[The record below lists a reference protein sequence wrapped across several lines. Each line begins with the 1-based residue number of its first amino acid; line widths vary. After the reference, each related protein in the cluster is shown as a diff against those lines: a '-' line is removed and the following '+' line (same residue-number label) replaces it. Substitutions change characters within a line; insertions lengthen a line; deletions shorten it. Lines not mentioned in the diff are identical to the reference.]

1 MSDFRINLDKN
12 IVIKLLTEF
21 VPFETSGHKTQKDY
35 DEWIKKGIKKW
46 SKMSSNTLLGK
57 IFNKDYKNNDINKTE
72 IDRNT
77 NKYFIIPDNSIED
90 LDDVES
96 PINLMEESTSSLFD
110 NSPKNLFSDL
120 TSLLTD
126 KTKNVINKYNLFNN
140 ISDDTLINDNMHIIN
155 EIDEIDDI
163 FDYSSS
169 DDDDSWNSNNEYSLD
184 INNFIDEIF
193 E

>member
-1 MSDFRINLDKN
+1 MADFRINLDKN

-46 SKMSSNTLLGK
+46 SNMSSNTLLGK

-72 IDRNT
+72 IDKNT
-77 NKYFIIPDNSIED
+77 NKYFIIPDDHIKD
-90 LDDVES
+90 LNDIES
-96 PINLMEESTSSLFD
+96 PINLMKESTSSLFD
-110 NSPKNLFSDL
+110 DSPKNLFSDSTYL
-120 TSLLTD
+120 FTN
-126 KTKNVINKYNLFNN
+126 KTKNVINKYNLFNS
-140 ISDDTLINDNMHIIN
+140 ISDDTIID

-169 DDDDSWNSNNEYSLD
+169 DDEDSWNSNNEHFLD
-184 INNFIDEIF
+184 IDNFIDEIF